1 MTSNATTGSANDSA
15 GEAGGTNDGEPTQA
29 ADTERLARLIDIWQQ
44 SLDGFL
50 LLLEDTPESVWDR
63 PTDLPGWSVHDVV
76 AHLAHLESLLTGG
89 RHVEVEIG
97 EAPHVTSDMD
107 RFTEQG
113 VVARRDASAAE
124 LMAELRTA
132 FGARTAALAAD
143 PPTDGSATAPG
154 LFGRLGWSVE
164 RLLRNRPLD
173 VWMHE
178 QDVRRAIGRPGGLES
193 PGAVHTADY
202 LQESFGY
209 VLGKRVAPADG
220 TTVRLHVVGHRPHS
234 LEMRDGRA
242 LATRGVLD
250 PQQADVALDL
260 DREAF
265 ILLAGGRRAPV
276 EGSVRITGD
285 RELAERIL
293 AAMAVTP

>member
-1 MTSNATTGSANDSA
+1 MTSNATTGSAA
-15 GEAGGTNDGEPTQA
+15 GTNDGEPTDA
-29 ADTERLARLIDIWQQ
+29 ADTERLARLVDTWQQ

-50 LLLEDTPESVWDR
+50 LLLEDTPEAVWDR

-76 AHLAHLESLLTGG
+76 AHLAHLESLLAGG
-89 RHVEVEIG
+89 KHVEVEIG
-97 EAPHVTSDMD
+97 TAPHVASDMD

-113 VVARRDASAAE
+113 VVARRGASAQE
-124 LMAELRTA
+124 LMTELRTA
-132 FGARTAALAAD
+132 CEARTAALAAD
-143 PPTDGSATAPG
+143 PPTDASAPAPG
-154 LFGRLGWSVE
+154 LFGMLGWSVE
-164 RLLRNRPLD
+164 TLLRIRPLD

-178 QDVRRAIGRPGGLES
+178 QDVRRAIGRPGGLDS

-209 VLGKRVAPADG
+209 VLGKRVAPTDG
-220 TTVRLHVVGHRPHS
+220 TTVRLHVVGHRPYS

-242 LATRGVLD
+242 HPTRGVLD

-265 ILLAGGRRAPV
+265 ILLAGGRREPV

-285 RELAERIL
+285 RELGGRIL